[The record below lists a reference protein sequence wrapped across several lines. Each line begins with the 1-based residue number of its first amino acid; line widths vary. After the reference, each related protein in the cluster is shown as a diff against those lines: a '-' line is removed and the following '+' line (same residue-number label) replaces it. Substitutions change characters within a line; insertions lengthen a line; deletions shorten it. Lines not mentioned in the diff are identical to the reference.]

1 MHVCLVLTLLLNT
14 LQLTSMYIDV
24 RIIMSFRTQIYE
36 YLYFFIC
43 IKFIGICV
51 YIWIHCD
58 FCNEKK
64 VQHRWLAISPIS
76 QKRTTTAHLKP
87 LEAIQKRPRHM
98 VLKFQ
103 FHGQEQTIGEVKAV
117 NYNTDINMF
126 MPLPSQTLDFQRHMS
141 WCFLWSVIC
150 GEWWLF
156 VLFFLCSVI
165 CGEWWLF
172 VLFFVLSDLRWVVIV
187 SFVFC
192 AQ

>member
-1 MHVCLVLTLLLNT
+1 
-14 LQLTSMYIDV
+14 
-24 RIIMSFRTQIYE
+24 
-36 YLYFFIC
+36 
-43 IKFIGICV
+43 
-51 YIWIHCD
+51 
-58 FCNEKK
+58 
-64 VQHRWLAISPIS
+64 
-76 QKRTTTAHLKP
+76 
-87 LEAIQKRPRHM
+87 M

-156 VLFFLCSVI
+156 VLGFLCSVI